1 MAFRPAL
8 RPGAP
13 LLRRDATHL
22 QVGTSPGIVIAD
34 RPGLLELLHLLDGAR
49 DVDRL
54 TAIARD
60 AIPDLAAPVAEIL
73 AELRSAGVVF
83 DATRWSTAEVR
94 GLDAEARHADFGG
107 DDPARLRHRQAYGV
121 ALHADAGSHR
131 LSEILRSTL
140 ADAGITRFAPD
151 HPDLLVI
158 ASCGEPARTVFEQPA
173 RLGIDHL
180 PVVIDEDRV
189 RIGPLVRPGHTPCVS
204 CHDLHRADWDRAW
217 SALVHQLGRH
227 TASMTPPAID
237 AVTTHA
243 AALEVAV
250 EVLAHADGGR
260 GRSLGRCLVVGPAH
274 DDRDSWPLAF
284 HHACTCDL
292 LRAA

>member
-34 RPGLLELLHLLDGAR
+34 RPGLLELLRLLDGAR

-54 TAIARD
+54 AAIAGTM
-60 AIPDLAAPVAEIL
+60 IPELTAPVPEIL
-73 AELRSAGVVF
+73 AELRSAGVVY
-83 DATRWSTAEVR
+83 DATRWSAAHLR

-107 DDPARLRHRQAYGV
+107 DDPARLRHRQAYGI
-121 ALHADAGSHR
+121 ALHADAGSRR
-131 LSEILRSTL
+131 LTEIVQSALVDS
-140 ADAGITRFAPD
+140 GISQFAPED
-151 HPDLLVI
+151 PDLLVI
-158 ASCGEPARTVFEQPA
+158 ASCGEPARTVFEQPV

-189 RIGPLVRPGHTPCVS
+189 RIGPLVRPGRTPCVS

-217 SALVHQLGRH
+217 PALVHQLGRH
-227 TASMTPPAID
+227 SATMTPPAVD

-250 EVLAHADGGR
+250 EVLAHADGR
-260 GRSLGRCLVVGPAH
+260 TSRTFGRCLVVGPAH
-274 DDRDSWPLAF
+274 DERDSWPLAF